1 MGYKVKIISLTKAW
15 RGNEFIIPMIESIYP
30 YMYKLIFLVSNRSWD
45 GETGG
50 NCKEIIENWKKNNDK
65 EDKIIINCADIINQ
79 TKQYER
85 LKTIAKGYP
94 HDWELI
100 IDTDEIYSR
109 YDIEKLIEHA
119 IITKC
124 DALMVNMFT
133 YIKDVHYRI
142 DPPEPCKPVA
152 MVRAKVPIDGIRGSG
167 IRNKEIAPVYMHHFT
182 GVRDDMTEISTKLE
196 LSNAADGNRPVKD
209 WMSKIWDRLP
219 HGENLHWT
227 AGCEHYW
234 KRILVINDKDLPEV
248 LFQ

>member
-1 MGYKVKIISLTKAW
+1 MYGDISWFKDFHKRAKAIVSTGTVPTMDDWFYEKNRKTLGKVV
-15 RGNEFIIPMIESIYP
+15 GNN
-30 YMYKLIFLVSNRSWD
+30 SNFSMAVTTMLL
-45 GETGG
+45 E
-50 NCKEIIENWKKNNDK
+50 EEM
-65 EDKIIINCADIINQ
+65 ADH
-79 TKQYER
+79 
-85 LKTIAKGYP
+85 P
-94 HDWELI
+94 
-100 IDTDEIYSR
+100 
-109 YDIEKLIEHA
+109 DIEKLIEHA

-124 DALMVNMFT
+124 DALMVNMYT

-182 GVRDDMTEISTKLE
+182 GVRDDMTEITTKLE

-234 KRILVINDKDLPEV
+234 KRILVINDEDLPEA